1 MPRRRVLT
9 DGQLNALLALPTT
22 EPELLRYYTLS
33 RADLDVIVRRRREH
47 NRLGFAL
54 QLCALRYP
62 GRLLRPGETVPSEVL
77 RFVADQLGVEADA
90 IADYAVRSPTRYEQ
104 LEALRRNFGFTTFSQ
119 PHRRQFLEWLL
130 PVALATTSGA
140 AVAETLLGELRRR
153 RIIAPG
159 ATVIER
165 LVGTVMLHAER
176 HVARQLGLGLTA
188 GQAAA
193 LDGLL
198 ETKADTRLSV
208 LAWARQPPGVVGHRS
223 FARIIDQLEHLRS
236 IALDPARAR
245 EVHPE
250 RLRQLAREGARL
262 SAQHLRTLSVTR
274 RRAVLVATVLETIVR
289 LTDDAIDLFDRL
301 IGKLFRGAETREANA
316 FQRDKRAINDKVRMY
331 ARLGEALLTAKEAGD
346 DPFEAV
352 DAAIGWDKLAESVE
366 EAKRLIRPEGPD
378 YLALASRGFPIIR
391 RMGPRLL
398 NAFEFR
404 AVPAARGMLRVIEV
418 MRAFYQ
424 SERRVWPRNVP
435 TGFIKKSWRKAIL
448 TDAGVDRKA
457 YELCVFA
464 ELRDRLRAGDIWV
477 EGSRQYRAVED
488 QLIARPLFDALRTA
502 GPLPLAEPVD
512 VGAYLAERRALMEQR
527 LAEIADKAARDAL
540 EDVRINDGALKVTP
554 LKAVTPKEAEVL
566 TDRLYDMLPGVRIT
580 ELLAEVDHW
589 TGFSAAFTHL
599 QSGLPAEDARVVLT
613 AVLADATNLGLTRM
627 ADACTVTSYR
637 QLAWAGICARRHTG
651 AHSRPWS
658 MRNSD
663 SPLPRPLAPDEPQAP
678 TDSTVTSAA
687 LEKRWER

>member
-22 EPELLRYYTLS
+22 EPELLRHYTLS

-62 GRLLRPGETVPSEVL
+62 GRLLRPGETVPFEVL

-104 LEALRRNFGFTTFSQ
+104 LEALRGNFGFTTFSQ

-223 FARIIDQLEHLRS
+223 FARIIDPLEHLRS
-236 IALDPARAR
+236 IALDPARAK

-316 FQRDKRAINDKVRMY
+316 FQRDKRAMIRSM
-331 ARLGEALLTAKEAGD
+331 RSMPRSAGTSSR
-346 DPFEAV
+346 
-352 DAAIGWDKLAESVE
+352 K
-366 EAKRLIRPEGPD
+366 
-378 YLALASRGFPIIR
+378 ASRK
-391 RMGPRLL
+391 
-398 NAFEFR
+398 
-404 AVPAARGMLRVIEV
+404 
-418 MRAFYQ
+418 Q
-424 SERRVWPRNVP
+424 S
-435 TGFIKKSWRKAIL
+435 A
-448 TDAGVDRKA
+448 
-457 YELCVFA
+457 
-464 ELRDRLRAGDIWV
+464 
-477 EGSRQYRAVED
+477 
-488 QLIARPLFDALRTA
+488 
-502 GPLPLAEPVD
+502 
-512 VGAYLAERRALMEQR
+512 
-527 LAEIADKAARDAL
+527 
-540 EDVRINDGALKVTP
+540 
-554 LKAVTPKEAEVL
+554 
-566 TDRLYDMLPGVRIT
+566 
-580 ELLAEVDHW
+580 
-589 TGFSAAFTHL
+589 
-599 QSGLPAEDARVVLT
+599 
-613 AVLADATNLGLTRM
+613 
-627 ADACTVTSYR
+627 
-637 QLAWAGICARRHTG
+637 
-651 AHSRPWS
+651 
-658 MRNSD
+658 
-663 SPLPRPLAPDEPQAP
+663 
-678 TDSTVTSAA
+678 
-687 LEKRWER
+687 